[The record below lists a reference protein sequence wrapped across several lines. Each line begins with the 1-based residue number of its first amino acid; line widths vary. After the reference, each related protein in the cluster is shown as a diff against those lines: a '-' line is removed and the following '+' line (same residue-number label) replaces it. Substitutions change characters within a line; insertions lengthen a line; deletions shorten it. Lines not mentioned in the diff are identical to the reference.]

1 MSIIEEAAKRLE
13 QLRKAGVEAGIEQ
26 TPAVQSTTSA
36 SGTEAEAVQ
45 PSRRPRLQA
54 AQSAAESSRRV
65 VIDMLTIKARGIV
78 TPWDPRTQV
87 ADEFRIIKR
96 PLIANAKGKN
106 AAPIENANLIM
117 VTSALPG
124 EGKTFT
130 SINLAMSIAMELDST
145 VLLVDA
151 DVSRPAVL
159 NTLGLQPAKGLLDVL
174 TNDSVDLGSVL
185 LKTNVEKLSLLPSGS
200 PHPRATELLASDAM
214 NALIAEMANRYSDR
228 IIIFDSP
235 PLLVATE
242 SPVLAT
248 HMGQVVIVVEAEK
261 TPHATIKDALSK
273 IGEGPVKLM
282 MLNKSKRESGA
293 GAYGYYGYGGDGYSY
308 GG

>member
-13 QLRKAGVEAGIEQ
+13 QLKRAGVQVGEEIAPAT
-26 TPAVQSTTSA
+26 TPAPATPSIQTVESVPRSTLFRQQPAQTQTA
-36 SGTEAEAVQ
+36 S
-45 PSRRPRLQA
+45 SK
-54 AQSAAESSRRV
+54 RV
-65 VIDMLTIKARGIV
+65 EIDMLALKDRGIV
-78 TPWDPRTQV
+78 TPSDPRTQV

-96 PLIANAKGKN
+96 PIIANAKGKG
-106 AAPIENANLIM
+106 AAPIPNANLIM

-130 SINLAMSIAMELDST
+130 SINLAMSMAMELDST

-151 DVSRPAVL
+151 DVARPAVL
-159 NTLGLQPAKGLLDVL
+159 NTLGLKPAQGLLDVL
-174 TNDSVDLGSVL
+174 TKESVDLGSVL
-185 LKTNVEKLSLLPSGS
+185 LKTNVEKLTILPSGS
-200 PHPRATELLASDAM
+200 HHPRATELLASDAM
-214 NALIAEMANRYSDR
+214 NQLLAEMATRYSDR

-282 MLNKSKRESGA
+282 VLNKSKRESGA
-293 GAYGYYGYGGDGYSY
+293 GAYGYYGYGGY
-308 GG
+308 GHED

>member
-13 QLRKAGVEAGIEQ
+13 QLKRAGVELGEEIAPPATQAPSPSLAQKAEPAPRPNLFKPQ
-26 TPAVQSTTSA
+26 TAQ
-36 SGTEAEAVQ
+36 G
-45 PSRRPRLQA
+45 QA
-54 AQSAAESSRRV
+54 ASSKCV
-65 VIDMLTIKARGIV
+65 EIDMLALKDRGIV
-78 TPWDPRTQV
+78 TPTDPRTQV

-96 PLIANAKGKN
+96 PLIANAKGKG
-106 AAPIENANLIM
+106 AAPIPNPNLIM

-151 DVSRPAVL
+151 DVARPAVL
-159 NTLGLQPAKGLLDVL
+159 NNLGLKPAQGLLDVL
-174 TNDSVDLGSVL
+174 TNDSVDLSSVL
-185 LKTNVEKLSLLPSGS
+185 LKTNVEKLTILPSGS
-200 PHPRATELLASDAM
+200 HHPRATELLASDAM
-214 NALIAEMANRYSDR
+214 NNLLAEMASRYSDR

-273 IGEGPVKLM
+273 IGDGPVKLM
-282 MLNKSKRESGA
+282 VLNKSRRESGA
-293 GAYGYYGYGGDGYSY
+293 GAYGYYGYGGY
-308 GG
+308 GHED

>member
-13 QLRKAGVEAGIEQ
+13 QLRKAGVDAGEEPIPAAQ
-26 TPAVQSTTSA
+26 SAGLNSTPV
-36 SGTEAEAVQ
+36 AEAVQ
-45 PSRRPRLQA
+45 RPRRPRPQA
-54 AQSAAESSRRV
+54 AQGSAESSRRV
-65 VIDMLTIKARGIV
+65 DIDMLSIKSRGIV

-96 PLIANAKGKN
+96 PLIANAKGKS
-106 AAPIENANLIM
+106 AAPIQNANLIM
-117 VTSALPG
+117 VTSSMPG

-214 NALIAEMANRYSDR
+214 NALLAEMANRYSDR

-261 TPHATIKDALSK
+261 TPHATITDAISR

-282 MLNKSKRESGA
+282 MLNKSRRDSGA
-293 GAYGYYGYGGDGYSY
+293 GAYGYYGYGGDGY